1 MLAYY
6 VIAMAFVAGV
16 SFAGII
22 IVSYEVYCIIMEK
35 WDRR

>member
-1 MLAYY
+1 MLALY
-6 VIAMAFVAGV
+6 ILAAAFVAGMCA
-16 SFAGII
+16 AGII